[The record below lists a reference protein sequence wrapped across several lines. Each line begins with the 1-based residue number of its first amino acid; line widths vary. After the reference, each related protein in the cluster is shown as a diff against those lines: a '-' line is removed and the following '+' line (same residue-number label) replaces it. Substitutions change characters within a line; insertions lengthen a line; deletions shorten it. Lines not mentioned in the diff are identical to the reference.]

1 MGFASLMIVC
11 CAHFKRDFVALST
24 LPVSATEGVV
34 CQSYS
39 GYLAWFARS
48 VSPPSYL
55 DPSCTKAVVAYNC
68 TYFSDSVVGW
78 PAKTDTTSNQIVI
91 GSLHQAK
98 PIYVSV

>member
-11 CAHFKRDFVALST
+11 CARFKHDFVALST

-39 GYLAWFARS
+39 GYLAWFARR
-48 VSPPSYL
+48 VSLPAYL

-68 TYFSDSVVGW
+68 TYFSDHSVVGW
-78 PAKTDTTSNQIVI
+78 PNLIVI
-91 GSLHQAK
+91 GSLHQANMGV
-98 PIYVSV
+98 IGWVA